1 MENLFSNFAGA
12 DLDRLIECIKAAKSA
27 GLTLD
32 KYTQAGVNQ
41 SSGNVWLWSEDW
53 AGCVYCS
60 IGFDVAWSHSCPECG
75 TETDFDTYRELESF
89 VSDHDGLCES
99 CQESEKG

>member
-1 MENLFSNFAGA
+1 MELFRNFEGA
-12 DLDRLIECIKAAKSA
+12 DLDRLIECIKAARQA

-53 AGCVYCS
+53 AGSVYCS
-60 IGFDVAWSHSCPECG
+60 IGFDVAWLHSCPECG
-75 TETDFDTYRELESF
+75 ADTDFDTYRELENF
-89 VSDHDGLCES
+89 VSEYEDE
-99 CQESEKG
+99 CQNCHAKVS